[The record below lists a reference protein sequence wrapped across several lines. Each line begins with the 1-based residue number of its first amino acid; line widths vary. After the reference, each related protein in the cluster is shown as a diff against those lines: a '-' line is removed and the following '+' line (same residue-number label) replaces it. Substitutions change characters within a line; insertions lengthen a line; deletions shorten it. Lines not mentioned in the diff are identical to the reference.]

1 MGFRSTVSRHLGTAL
16 RVRLVHGIGRRVA
29 EWLPMALSQ
38 RAGKRLAVGMV
49 IAGVLLFVSLAV
61 GFPLVRTA
69 QEDPVAACAKKFES
83 RKTGLV
89 SAEWT
94 WVPPGW
100 ACHFRE
106 GPSERVP

>member
-1 MGFRSTVSRHLGTAL
+1 MT
-16 RVRLVHGIGRRVA
+16 
-29 EWLPMALSQ
+29 LSQ
-38 RAGKRLAVGMV
+38 RAGKRVAVGIV
-49 IAGVLLFVSLAV
+49 IACVLVFVSLAV

-69 QEDPVAACAKKFES
+69 QEDPVAECAKKFES
-83 RKTGLV
+83 RKTDLV

-100 ACHFRE
+100 ACRYRE